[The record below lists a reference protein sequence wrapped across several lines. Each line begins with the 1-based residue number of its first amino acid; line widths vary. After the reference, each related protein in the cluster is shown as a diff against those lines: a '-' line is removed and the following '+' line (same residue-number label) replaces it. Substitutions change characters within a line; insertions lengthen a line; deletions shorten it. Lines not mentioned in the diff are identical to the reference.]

1 MARTST
7 SHKKEIAEIKESS
20 NETNKKLNSFPF
32 SFWGG
37 LVMGLIAGFLSNM
50 AYNWIF

>member
-7 SHKKEIAEIKESS
+7 SNKKEIAEIKENSDR
-20 NETNKKLNSFPF
+20 TNKKLESFPF

-37 LVMGLIAGFLSNM
+37 LIVGFITGLLSNIV
-50 AYNWIF
+50 YNWIF

>member
-7 SHKKEIAEIKESS
+7 SHKKEIAEIKEIS

-37 LVMGLIAGFLSNM
+37 LIIGFIAGFLSNIV
-50 AYNWIF
+50 YNWIF